1 MNEILSEEL
10 DAVRAILMDGIEVL
24 DDSEGGTTTIIISLH
39 PLTANEDER
48 SYVSLTLE
56 ISVSA
61 GYPDAAPEVAV
72 SAFLNSDSLE
82 SECYLSHVTSQGC
95 KKPLMSTYILGSII
109 ALFVKDFEA
118 QRAFGQQR
126 GRAIAQTVQAP

>member
-72 SAFLNSDSLE
+72 SAFFHSDSLE
-82 SECYLSHVTSQGC
+82 FECYLSHLPCHDPRHSLSQGC
-95 KKPLMSTYILGSII
+95 KKPLMFTYIRFNNRTLC
-109 ALFVKDFEA
+109 
-118 QRAFGQQR
+118 
-126 GRAIAQTVQAP
+126 